1 MLLIVH
7 FAIRV
12 NVAPMTGIPA
22 RKNVTYYHRAEKAKL
37 ELLDQPLLVL
47 YKTILTMF
55 SLRHIQFL
63 TILDLK
69 LTNYI

>member
-47 YKTILTMF
+47 YKTMF

-69 LTNYI
+69 LTSNCI